1 MSVKRSPEIAAATT
15 CLLPQVLLLLNTAV
29 FHIGM
34 ENVPLARK
42 EKSLLPMLMVGLD
55 ACLADSA
62 MKVPN
67 LMKPDETSTV
77 FTFLMWTTWSSW
89 SILDLR
95 VNCLYCL
102 SIVFALANFFLI
114 FRSDNP
120 ETL

>member
-42 EKSLLPMLMVGLD
+42 EKSLLFMQMARRDV
-55 ACLADSA
+55 CLADSA

-67 LMKPDETSTV
+67 LMKADETLTISP
-77 FTFLMWTTWSSW
+77 FLMWKTWSSW
-89 SILDLR
+89 STLDLK
-95 VNCLYCL
+95 VNCL
-102 SIVFALANFFLI
+102 
-114 FRSDNP
+114 
-120 ETL
+120 